1 MPKWHRFID
10 KYLFAKNKITA
21 ECYRNVIRC
30 ETDVFRIM
38 KVKIKHEFTF
48 FFFCLLLFCFI
59 SFVLFFFFFLAVLVT
74 VYLCVAKTSKK
85 EKNFAPI
92 LHIQQLLGKSE
103 ERDVH
108 RYWRKSWCSLLSGAG
123 DANIS
128 VNWRKQGL
136 SPAPSNIYNSNIK
149 ESWLIYF

>member
-1 MPKWHRFID
+1 MPKWHRVID
-10 KYLFAKNKITA
+10 KYLFAKKQNNCRMLSQLYTVWNWWVTK
-21 ECYRNVIRC
+21 
-30 ETDVFRIM
+30 M

-48 FFFCLLLFCFI
+48 FFFACFLYVLF
-59 SFVLFFFFFLAVLVT
+59 VFFFFFLAVLVI

-92 LHIQQLLGKSE
+92 LHIQQLFGKSE

-108 RYWRKSWCSLLSGAG
+108 RYWRKSWCLLLSGAG

-128 VNWRKQGL
+128 VNWHKQGL
-136 SPAPSNIYNSNIK
+136 SPAPFNIYNSNIK